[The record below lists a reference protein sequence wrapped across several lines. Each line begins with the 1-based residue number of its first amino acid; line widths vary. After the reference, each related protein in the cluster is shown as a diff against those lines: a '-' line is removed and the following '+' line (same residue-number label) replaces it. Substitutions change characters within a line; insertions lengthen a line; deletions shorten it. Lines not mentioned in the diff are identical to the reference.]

1 MASKLS
7 SSLKTDLPALAELLR
22 SKGRGKDTV
31 LAHITPKEAALLK
44 RRGGRGSVNPYTG
57 LLEYDDGADFS
68 GDTGGATVDV
78 GPAPAIYDA
87 PAVDPGA
94 TYTQADQAGPTY
106 AEMGYTPQYT
116 YDAGAGGDY
125 GPTYSEMGYSPAYSA
140 ASYGPTYAELGYTPG
155 VSGTQYDPMQAS
167 QEGYKYGGSMG
178 QALPPG
184 SAYGQD
190 NASVYAPITYSQ
202 QDLEKIAAGESPD
215 AQFDKL
221 SEEDKKKVEEESKK
235 SGKSWWET
243 AAALLGAGLIGL
255 GLTKKQQQAGTQAAQ
270 QAQQAADKIQQ
281 IAVPYQK
288 LGTGLYQSAQRGE
301 LSAANQQVVN
311 AARAQAAQNI
321 QRRGGVGVLQYA
333 NSIADL
339 TDRLLQSQFNQGLAV
354 SQIGDNYA
362 LQAINT
368 GLAGNQSLV
377 QANSQ
382 FYTQLAQLLGPT
394 VLTSLGGTAPTAAQ
408 RPTGITA

>member
-44 RRGGRGSVNPYTG
+44 RRGGRGSVNPDTG
-57 LLEYDDGADFS
+57 LLEYDDGDFS
-68 GDTGGATVDV
+68 GDSGGATVDV
-78 GPAPAIYDA
+78 GPAPASFDSA
-87 PAVDPGA
+87 PVDPGA
-94 TYTQADQAGPTY
+94 TYTQTEQAGPSY

-125 GPTYSEMGYSPAYSA
+125 GPTYADM
-140 ASYGPTYAELGYTPG
+140 GYTPTGATFDTQALMSQLGQDLPLYNQQTGQPLTASEVAAQNANLYPGG
-155 VSGTQYDPMQAS
+155 VEQPAGYGTIYSG
-167 QEGYKYGGSMG
+167 G
-178 QALPPG
+178 QA
-184 SAYGQD
+184 A
-190 NASVYAPITYSQ
+190 YAPEEN
-202 QDLEKIAAGESPD
+202 LD
-215 AQFDKL
+215 AYAQYKTL
-221 SEEDKKKVEEESKK
+221 SEEDQKKVEEDSKK
-235 SGKSWWET
+235 TGRSLLDSLAAL
-243 AAALLGAGLIGL
+243 AAAGLLGL

-368 GLAGNQSLV
+368 GLAGNQQLV

-394 VLTSLGGTAPTAAQ
+394 VLTALGGTSPTAAQ